1 MFENLGFG
9 EIALIVLVVI
19 LLFGPKRIP
28 DVMQSMGKGLREF
41 KRAMRDVQDEVNKAM
56 DEKPGPS
63 QTKQKHLPDNSADQ
77 EIHPASGEKKPEK
90 V

>member
-28 DVMQSMGKGLREF
+28 DVMQSVGKGLREF

-56 DEKPGPS
+56 DEKPGPC
-63 QTKQKHLPDNSADQ
+63 QTKQKHLPDNPADQ
-77 EIHPASGEKKPEK
+77 EIHPASGEKKAEK
-90 V
+90 A